1 MLFVHNPAL
10 SHLPEA
16 GYLNRVSFH
25 SSDKLIS
32 YEETGKDDDDVGVL
46 LVLACSLPL
55 SDDRYWNRFSTRERY
70 WMVPSKLAV
79 VSAWVEG
86 SSSV

>member
-32 YEETGKDDDDVGVL
+32 YEETGKDDDDVGEL

-55 SDDRYWNRFSTRERY
+55 S
-70 WMVPSKLAV
+70 
-79 VSAWVEG
+79 
-86 SSSV
+86 